1 MTDSNQS
8 KVVVVGAGP
17 AGLLLALMLANH
29 GISVDVVEAMDAV
42 DSRPRG
48 AAYGPAAVRLICTP
62 RSVLRRAGVLDRIR
76 QQGLSVDSFTWRKV
90 DGTVINRL
98 TGMSRNPD
106 RGGFV
111 CLPVYDLACLLYD
124 ELSRLPN
131 AKVYW
136 NHRVT
141 AVLQSE
147 TRAWV
152 ECENGQRFAG
162 DFVVGCDG
170 GTSTVRKSL
179 FGSNFPG
186 HTWDVIMVA
195 TNIRGYDFSKF
206 GWEDTSWIVDPE
218 HWSVVALIDQQGTWR
233 VSYGEKGSLSHDE
246 LYERMPA
253 KLQRI
258 LPGNPTPDQYT
269 IERFSP
275 YNLHQRCAEK
285 MRVGRILL
293 AGDAAHLNNP
303 MGGLGLTSGISDVGG
318 LVDCLQGIHDGKA
331 GYDILDQYDQ
341 IRREIYRTVTDPVS
355 TANLARVQ
363 SDPAALV
370 GGQDPFFAKLDKS
383 REDASVLDE
392 IEKNDMGLLVDFT
405 QFYHKPEVNGHT
417 NGLANG
423 HTSLTC
429 WDRLVRYVSAK
440 TGQTRYGE
448 PLADLT
454 ADIDQLAA
462 ERTLKVRPLEGSNWL
477 AARPSDE
484 EEDLVKELLG
494 PFTPRD
500 VPIIRCTGLNY
511 RTHIIES
518 NWDIPTNPTLFIK
531 PGQAVGDTRAPIP
544 VPKLSQSKC
553 DYEGELTIVIGKDA
567 KNVSEE
573 QALDY
578 VAGYVVGND
587 VSCRDWQLDK
597 DKAGMMPQWCFGK
610 SFDKYAPVGP
620 AIVSPRILGDA
631 SGLRLRTYVNG
642 ELRQDSDTSDLCFGV
657 RKLVSFYSTGQT
669 LEAGSL
675 IMTGT
680 PGGVAAAMKTPK
692 YLQDGDEVV
701 VEIEGIGKLRNVIKF
716 DE

>member
-1 MTDSNQS
+1 MKDTSLS
-8 KVVVVGAGP
+8 KVIVVGAGP
-17 AGLLLALMLANH
+17 AGLLLALMLAKH
-29 GISVDVVEAMDAV
+29 GISVDVVEALDAV
-42 DSRPRG
+42 DARPRG
-48 AAYGPAAVRLICTP
+48 AAYGPAAV
-62 RSVLRRAGVLDRIR
+62 SVLRRAGVLDKIR
-76 QQGLSVDSFTWRKV
+76 QKGLSVDSFTWRKV

-106 RGGFV
+106 KGGFV
-111 CLPVYDLACLLYD
+111 CLPVYDLASLLYD
-124 ELSRLPN
+124 ELCQLPN
-131 AKVYW
+131 AQVYW

-141 AVLQSE
+141 VISQNE

-152 ECENGQRFAG
+152 ECENGQKFEG

-195 TNIRGYDFSKF
+195 TNIRGYDFSKY

-218 HWSVVALIDQQGTWR
+218 HWAVVALIDQQGTWR

-246 LYERMPA
+246 LYERMSA

-269 IERFSP
+269 IERFNP

-303 MGGLGLTSGISDVGG
+303 MGGLGLTSGMSDVGG
-318 LVDCLQGIHDGKA
+318 LVDCLQGIYDGKA

-341 IRREIYRTVTDPVS
+341 VRREIYRTVTDPVS

-363 SDPAALV
+363 SDPAALA
-370 GGQDPFFAKLDKS
+370 GGQDPFFVLLDKS
-383 REDASVLDE
+383 REDASFLEE
-392 IEKNDMGLLVDFT
+392 IEKNDMRLLVDFT
-405 QFYHKPEVNGHT
+405 QFYDKPKVNGHA
-417 NGLANG
+417 NGMANG
-423 HTSLTC
+423 HISLTY

-454 ADIDQLAA
+454 ADIDQLAT
-462 ERTLKVRPLEGSNWL
+462 EGTLKVRPLEGSNWL

-494 PFTPRD
+494 PLTPRD
-500 VPIIRCTGLNY
+500 VPIVRCTGLNY

-620 AIVSPRILGDA
+620 AIVSPKILGDA
-631 SGLRLRTYVNG
+631 SGLRLQTYVNG

-680 PGGVAAAMKTPK
+680 PGGVAAAMKIPQ

-701 VEIEGIGKLRNVIKF
+701 VEIERIGKLRNIIKF